1 MNYRSVNDYKIFF
14 DDGGVLNDNQVR
26 GKQWQK
32 HCGDFFQTKFGGT
45 SKLWGEAN
53 YRLINKL
60 MDRFWG
66 EKHQNYS
73 SFADFYKQFKIDWV
87 NGMFEEI
94 GVNRPTQINYE
105 EFYDAV
111 GNYVIPKVRS
121 AIPGVIK
128 CIKKLYKKGFAL
140 YTSSGMVSNELELY
154 LEDMGVRH
162 CFERLYGPD
171 LVNTRKIDTFTF
183 YTKIFKQLDLKPTF
197 AIIIE
202 DRPRFIRPVL
212 KIGAN
217 VIQSCITGEFEPQ
230 FPYIVTKM
238 KDLPK
243 IIEQLIKDQSL

>member
-1 MNYRSVNDYKIFF
+1 MNYRSIDDYKIFF

-32 HCGDFFQTKFGGT
+32 HCGDFFQAKFGGS

-53 YRLINKL
+53 SRLINKL

-66 EKHQNYS
+66 EERETYS

-94 GVNRPTQINYE
+94 GVNIPPQINYE
-105 EFYDAV
+105 AFFDAV

-128 CIKKLYKKGFAL
+128 SIKKLYKKGFSL

-154 LEDMGVRH
+154 LEGMGIRH
-162 CFERLYGPD
+162 CFDRLYGPD

-202 DRPRFIRPVL
+202 DRPRFIRDIL
-212 KIGAN
+212 KTGAN
-217 VIQSCITGEFEPQ
+217 VIQSCVTGEFEPQ

-243 IIEQLIKDQSL
+243 IIKQLIMDQSL